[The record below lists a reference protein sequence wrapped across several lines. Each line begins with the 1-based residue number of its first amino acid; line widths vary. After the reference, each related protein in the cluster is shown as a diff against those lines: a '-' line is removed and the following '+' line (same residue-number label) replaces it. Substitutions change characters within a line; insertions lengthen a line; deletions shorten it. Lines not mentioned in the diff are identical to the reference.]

1 MTHRRMGL
9 DAVFDRT
16 LEEILTGKTPAPQ
29 GVAHCPS
36 YPTPK
41 EIQSKRIGLIQ
52 ISEYEPSLTFGVVA
66 ETTVLCAE
74 GFGILIE
81 NRHGWTVYRTL
92 APWWEHALNISRG
105 ALGE

>member
-29 GVAHCPS
+29 DVAHCPS

-41 EIQSKRIGLIQ
+41 EIQSK
-52 ISEYEPSLTFGVVA
+52 PSLTFGVVA